1 MEYVLDPTLG
11 DPAGVLATVHAKFSV
26 VDDGKSKFHRRW
38 YDTFDWRLH
47 RAGLVLEQVGTQL
60 TLTRDDGEQVVEV
73 EHALGGPT
81 FAAALPAGPLRDQL
95 APILGIRALLPVAET
110 AGTAT
115 DLRVL
120 NADEKTVVRITHD
133 DAFLTVQPVR
143 GYQAQ
148 ADKVTKALANVEG
161 VAPLQGSRLA
171 AVLNGSG
178 RRPGGYT
185 GKVSIQ
191 LDRDDSATHAVTTIL
206 LDLLDTAEANVEGTI
221 EDWDTEF
228 LHDLRIAVR
237 RTRTALK
244 LCGDALPDG
253 LAARYATQFKWL
265 GDITTPTR
273 DLDVYVLGFDSFGG
287 SPDLEPFRA
296 HLERQRG
303 IAQRK
308 LARSLRS
315 VRFGKLLQTWRDKL
329 AVVEDTGELTAG
341 QLAAARIKH
350 AHRRAVKRGS
360 AITAES
366 PAESL
371 HDLRKRCK
379 ELRYLLEFFAS
390 LHDPAIHRGLIKDLK
405 GLQDCL
411 GEFQDNEVQAHAIRT
426 FAAEMMA
433 GGNATPETILA
444 MGELT
449 GRLDRGQQHAREEFA
464 GRFARFAS
472 AENTARV
479 KALLT
484 GSAK

>member
-1 MEYVLDPTLG
+1 MEYVLDPSLR
-11 DPAGVLATVHAKFSV
+11 DPAAALATVHAKFSV
-26 VDDGKSKFHRRW
+26 VDEGKSKLHRRW

-47 RAGLVLEQVGTQL
+47 RAGLVLEQVGAQL
-60 TLTRDDGEQVVEV
+60 TLTRDSGEQLVQVA
-73 EHALGGPT
+73 HTLDGPT
-81 FAAALPAGPLRDQL
+81 FAEGLPAGPLRDQL
-95 APILGIRALLPVAET
+95 APILGIRALLRVAET
-110 AGTAT
+110 TGVAT

-120 NADEKTVVRITHD
+120 NSDEKTVVRITHD
-133 DAFLTVQPVR
+133 ESFLTVQPVR

-148 ADKVTKALANVEG
+148 ADKVTKALTG
-161 VAPLQGSRLA
+161 VTLLQGSRLA
-171 AVLNGSG
+171 AVLNGTD
-178 RRPGGYT
+178 RELGGYT

-206 LDLLDTAEANVEGTI
+206 RDLLDTAEANVEGTI

-253 LAARYATQFKWL
+253 LAPRYAPQFKWL

-296 HLERQRG
+296 YLERQRG

-315 VRFGKLLQTWRDKL
+315 VRFGKLLQSWRDRL
-329 AVVEDTGELTAG
+329 AAVEDTGELTAG

-366 PAESL
+366 PAEAL

-411 GEFQDNEVQAHAIRT
+411 GEFQDNEVQASAIRT
-426 FAAEMMA
+426 FAAEMMTA
-433 GGNATPETILA
+433 GQAAPETILA

-449 GRLDRGQQHAREEFA
+449 GRLDQGQHHAREEFA

-472 AENTARV
+472 TENTSRV